1 MKKIQCLML
10 LLALMT
16 ACGKEPLMNTLAEP
30 SPDQV
35 LASSEAGLSL
45 DLEKTRYN
53 KSPALIRMELENDSK
68 QDFGYG
74 EYVYIELK
82 QQDDWHL
89 LTHSDA
95 VFINNPDFNDFGYI
109 LQAGTKTEM
118 EFSIEG
124 LGIELAPGEYRIV
137 KTFLSQ
143 DGPYFEISLA
153 SPFRVE

>member
-1 MKKIQCLML
+1 MKKILCLVF
-10 LLALMT
+10 LLAMLT
-16 ACGKEPLMNTLAEP
+16 ACGREPLMKTLADP
-30 SPDQV
+30 SPDQ
-35 LASSEAGLSL
+35 LLHSSEAGLSMH
-45 DLEKTRYN
+45 LEKARYQ
-53 KSPALIRMELENDSK
+53 KSSIVIGMELENDSG

-74 EYVYIELK
+74 DYVYIELK
-82 QQDDWHL
+82 QQDGWHL

-143 DGPYFEISLA
+143 DVPYFEISLA